1 MWGGQGGRCWS
12 PGEAKPCSVT
22 WWGSWTQGC
31 LLGPGAQEA
40 RGVVVSI
47 RTTILG
53 LDWVPGTVCSLP
65 PPPSSERGPELHGT
79 EEEPGSRERSV
90 REWVVCAKK
99 PTATAMLTP
108 GSGTYG
114 GFSGGEALPELCLS
128 PACKPAPG
136 QSHSRGG
143 KVSVRCLSQP
153 STTCGLSSRV
163 SSPDSIPGS
172 HSNLY

>member
-1 MWGGQGGRCWS
+1 MGWPRWETLEPGGVQGLLSEVVGELD
-12 PGEAKPCSVT
+12 PG
-22 WWGSWTQGC
+22 
-31 LLGPGAQEA
+31 LLPGPGCS
-40 RGVVVSI
+40 RSKGVVVSI

-79 EEEPGSRERSV
+79 EEGPGSWERRV
-90 REWVVCAKK
+90 QEWVVCAKK
-99 PTATAMLTP
+99 PTVTAMLTP

-114 GFSGGEALPELCLS
+114 GFSGGEALTELCLS